1 MHSAPFPSISAL
13 SCQTKEP
20 PMNRLSQIV
29 PLQHDSIVSPYP
41 AAGWRAAFADLGRK
55 GFTGVEIAVT
65 YPERIDVPAL
75 CRTLFR
81 SGQ

>member
-13 SCQTKEP
+13 SCPDKGAAHEP
-20 PMNRLSQIV
+20 SFQIV

-55 GFTGVEIAVT
+55 GFTG
-65 YPERIDVPAL
+65 R
-75 CRTLFR
+75 
-81 SGQ
+81 

>member
-1 MHSAPFPSISAL
+1 
-13 SCQTKEP
+13 
-20 PMNRLSQIV
+20 MNRLSQIV

-65 YPERIDVPAL
+65 YP
-75 CRTLFR
+75 
-81 SGQ
+81 